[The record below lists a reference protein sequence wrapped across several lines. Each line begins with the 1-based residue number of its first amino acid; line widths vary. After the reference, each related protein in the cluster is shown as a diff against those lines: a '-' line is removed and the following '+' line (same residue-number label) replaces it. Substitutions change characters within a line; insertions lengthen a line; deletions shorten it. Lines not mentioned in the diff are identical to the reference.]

1 MSKHENNAA
10 TVRITFNANDL
21 LPTDAQ
27 INDLDLTDEEL
38 DSIKGGPNP
47 GGADDGGGGG
57 RTGGDWIIN
66 HNEMTLRDAHDLL
79 PAEAQVTDLDL
90 TDEELD
96 SIKGGPNPGGAD
108 DGGGGRSGGDWIM
121 NNNEMMLRD
130 E

>member
-47 GGADDGGGGG
+47 GGADDGGGG
-57 RTGGDWIIN
+57 
-66 HNEMTLRDAHDLL
+66 
-79 PAEAQVTDLDL
+79 
-90 TDEELD
+90 
-96 SIKGGPNPGGAD
+96 
-108 DGGGGRSGGDWIM
+108 RSGGDWIM